1 MEIEKQKNNLRK
13 NQQDQDEIEFLSD
26 SEQNSENN
34 VEEKIE
40 TDSEDSIPDEILQE
54 KIDTIMQ
61 HLEQLDV
68 DKEIGEKDKK
78 KDTRIIIDKI
88 VLENFKSYAG
98 VREIGPLHYRFNS
111 VVGPNGSGKSNLMES
126 LLFVF
131 GKRAKKMRLKKLSEL
146 IHSSSRE
153 NKCKYC
159 KVSVHFKEIKEDDED
174 NFHYIEGGDF
184 VVSRTV
190 HKNSSS
196 QYYLDGKES
205 TFDEINSLLNKKDID
220 LKHNRFLILQGE
232 VEQISMMKQKGENEN
247 ETGLLEFLEDIIGTR
262 RYVPLIDKLSKSIE
276 DLGEIK
282 TSKLNRVKISRNE
295 INQLEDTKDQSLK
308 YYHKEKESHIL
319 KHLLLVAR
327 RGVENNKIIDKKN
340 EMEKIQHEI
349 EGIQKKMADQISESK
364 NVLLE
369 HKQIQAQINGL
380 NKDNTKFQDQLQK
393 IEEKDSLKRNEIEN
407 YGKQIK
413 KGEKELE
420 KLNKNYS
427 NKNEEINQA
436 QEQGPKMQKELKS
449 KTEKFNKI
457 EEYLK
462 QRDREIYSKTEQ
474 LQKSKKEITN
484 KLRPSENEI
493 NQNNFKIQ
501 QNEKTLDLLKE
512 KISKQKEQFTK
523 LNQKK
528 DELNSLLNE
537 KKANYEKYQQQKSE
551 IEKKKITKEKELK
564 QKQQNASEKQKEVQE
579 KMLRLSECKN
589 SNQEFKIKHRIT
601 SELMKAQKEGKI
613 QGLFGRLGDLG
624 AIDQKYDV
632 AISTACSQLDF
643 LVVDTTQNARNIIT
657 YLRNNNIGTASI
669 IILDKVAWVEKYCK
683 KSYQCPEG
691 TQRLF
696 DLVKCDDK
704 RLQIAFYFALRDT
717 LVTSTIEIA
726 TKVGYGQNRHRV
738 VTLDGVIVEING
750 AMVGGGKPRRG
761 GMGNVA
767 MKSNNEIDENQLKK
781 LNEDYVKCINE
792 YNQMKNEYNICEQE
806 YQRILRDLREIE
818 NVGIKLEADINKL
831 NQGMKEVN
839 DSIKNQNEQN
849 NKSNSDIKQIERIK
863 TENKKLNE
871 ENNKLNEE
879 TKELRKD
886 LDEIND
892 KLNNIYGEEYNE
904 KKKEKE
910 KLQKEIDDTEKKL
923 NQYENVLSNA
933 QKTLDKLKQE
943 ITSKEQNKED
953 LKKKIKECE
962 EAMTKFEDDSLKIL
976 QNIENNKNQIKALEN
991 QYLNQ
996 NKEIE
1001 KLKAAITSLRE
1012 GKQEKENAIK
1022 EINEE
1027 IRRINR
1033 AISTFDEKIG
1043 QNKASFDKLIQDFG
1057 FIDDFDQEIKRIN
1070 QGKINNKNSSN
1081 NNSKS
1086 SSNINSK
1093 KIINDEDDLEE
1104 PNSISSQSKNKSKDG
1119 KSMIKEDIEMKNENS
1134 DEEDN
1139 EEEIIPSKKKA
1150 NSRLYDKYFKSK
1162 ELKTDFSQEEINKFI
1177 SQTKDIEYIL
1187 GINEAALKD
1196 MKPNMQAIITYKNT
1210 LITLREREKDLQNTV
1225 EKLQKANDIYQNVK
1239 QRRQNEFME
1248 GFNIINSKL
1257 IEMYR
1262 LLTKGG
1268 DAELELADSL
1278 DPFNEGITFT
1288 VRPNKKSWKSM
1299 SNLSGGEKTLSS
1311 LSLIFALHHYKPSPL
1326 YVMDEIDAA
1335 LDFRNVSVIAD
1346 YIKDRTKDSQFIIIS
1361 LRNQMFENA
1370 NELIGIYKTF
1380 DITKVVIFNP
1390 NSYDVRGN
1398 PIVEKKRKE
1407 KNESKE
1413 NIKSKNKSIIG
1424 EEKSDLKNQSISI
1437 NMDKKDEIQKNKDRD
1452 KEDSF

>member
-1 MEIEKQKNNLRK
+1 MDIENQSKPLSKNIQN
-13 NQQDQDEIEFLSD
+13 DEVEFLSE
-26 SEQNSENN
+26 SNSENP
-34 VEEKIE
+34 EEKIE
-40 TDSEDSIPDEILQE
+40 SDSEDSIPDEILQE

-61 HLEQLDV
+61 RLEQLDV
-68 DKEIGEKDKK
+68 DKEIGEKAQK

-159 KVSVHFKEIKEDDED
+159 KVSVYFKEIKEDDED
-174 NFHYIEGGDF
+174 NFHYIKGGGF
-184 VVSRTV
+184 VISRTV

-196 QYYLDGKES
+196 QYYLNGKES

-295 INQLEDTKDQSLK
+295 IAQLEDTKDQSLK
-308 YYHKEKESHIL
+308 YYHKEKESHVL
-319 KHLLLVAR
+319 KHLLLMAR
-327 RGVENNKIIDKKN
+327 KGLENNKILEKKN
-340 EMEKIQHEI
+340 EMEKIQKEI
-349 EGIQKKMADQISESK
+349 DELKTKMAEQIAESK

-369 HKQIQAQINGL
+369 HKQIQSEINGL
-380 NKDNTKFQDQLQK
+380 NKENNKLQEQLKK
-393 IEEKDSLKRNEIEN
+393 IEEADSLKRNEIDN
-407 YGKQIK
+407 IGKQIK

-436 QEQGPKMQKELKS
+436 QDQRPQMQKELKN
-449 KTEKFNKI
+449 KTEIFNTL
-457 EEYLK
+457 EQYLN
-462 QRDREIYSKTEQ
+462 QRNKEIYSKTEQ
-474 LQKSKKEITN
+474 LQKNKKEISN

-512 KISKQKEQFTK
+512 KISKQKEQ
-523 LNQKK
+523 LNNLNKKK
-528 DELNSLLNE
+528 DELNALLNE
-537 KKANYEKYQQQKSE
+537 KKANFEKFTQQKSE
-551 IEKKKITKEKELK
+551 IEKKKTEKEKELK
-564 QKQQNASEKQKEVQE
+564 LKAQSASEKQKQVQE
-579 KMLRLSECKN
+579 KMLKLSECKN

-601 SELMKAQKEGKI
+601 SELMKAQKDGKI
-613 QGLFGRLGDLG
+613 HGLFGRLGDLG
-624 AIDQKYDV
+624 AIDQKYDI
-632 AISTACSQLDF
+632 AISTACAQLDF

-657 YLRNNNIGTASI
+657 FLRNNNIGTASI
-669 IILDKVAWVEKYCK
+669 IILEKVSWVEKFYK
-683 KSYQCPEG
+683 KNYQCPDG
-691 TQRLF
+691 TQRLI
-696 DLVKCDDK
+696 DLVHFDDK
-704 RLQIAFYFALRDT
+704 RLQNAFYFALRDT
-717 LVTSTIEIA
+717 LVTSNIETA

-738 VTLDGVIVEING
+738 VTLDGVIVEITG
-750 AMVGGGKPRRG
+750 AMVGGGKPRKG

-767 MKSNNEIDENQLKK
+767 MKSSNEIDENEMKK
-781 LNEDYVKCINE
+781 MQEEYTRTINE

-818 NVGIKLEADINKL
+818 NVGIKLESDINKL
-831 NQGMKEVN
+831 NQALKDVN
-839 DSIKNQNEQN
+839 ESIKNLNDQG
-849 NKSNSDIKQIERIK
+849 NKNNSDMKQIERIK
-863 TENKKLNE
+863 AENKKLKE

-879 TKELRKD
+879 TKELRKE
-886 LDEIND
+886 LEEIND

-910 KLQKEIDDTEKKL
+910 KIQKDLDEIEKKL
-923 NQYENVLSNA
+923 NQYENVLLNA

-943 ITSKEQNKED
+943 ITTKEQNKED
-953 LKKKIKECE
+953 LKKRIKECE
-962 EAMTKFEDDSLKIL
+962 SAMTKYEDDSLKIL
-976 QNIENNKNQIKALEN
+976 ENIEKNKNQIKALEN

-1001 KLKAAITSLRE
+1001 KLKTAIASLRE
-1012 GKQEKENAIK
+1012 GKQEKDNTIK

-1033 AISTFDEKIG
+1033 AISAFDEKIK
-1043 QNKASFDKLIQDFG
+1043 QNMTSFDKLIQDFG
-1057 FIDDFDQEIKRIN
+1057 FIDEFDKEINNIN
-1070 QGKINNKNSSN
+1070 QGKINKNNYIN
-1081 NNSKS
+1081 NT
-1086 SSNINSK
+1086 SNINSK
-1093 KIINDEDDLEE
+1093 KIINDDDDIDEAD
-1104 PNSISSQSKNKSKDG
+1104 NSSKNKINNNKDDILM
-1119 KSMIKEDIEMKNENS
+1119 KSENS
-1134 DEEDN
+1134 DNEEN

-1150 NSRLYDKYFKSK
+1150 NSRQYDKYFKSK
-1162 ELKTDFSQEEINKFI
+1162 ELNTDFTQEEINKFI

-1187 GINEAALKD
+1187 GVNEAALKD

-1390 NSYDVRGN
+1390 NAYDVRGN
-1398 PIVEKKRKE
+1398 PIIEKKE
-1407 KNESKE
+1407 KKE
-1413 NIKSKNKSIIG
+1413 NTQSKNRKSINEEKSGSKNKSF
-1424 EEKSDLKNQSISI
+1424 SMDV
-1437 NMDKKDEIQKNKDRD
+1437 DKKNENENENESD
-1452 KEDSF
+1452 K

>member
-1 MEIEKQKNNLRK
+1 MDIEKQSLNSKKNLGN
-13 NQQDQDEIEFLSD
+13 DEEIEYLSG
-26 SEQNSENN
+26 SEENSENP
-34 VEEKIE
+34 VEEKVE
-40 TDSEDSIPDEILQE
+40 SDSDESIPDEILQE
-54 KIDTIMQ
+54 KIDTIMKR
-61 HLEQLDV
+61 LEQLDV

-153 NKCKYC
+153 NKCRYC
-159 KVSVHFKEIKEDDED
+159 KVSVYFREIKEDDDD

-184 VVSRTV
+184 CVSRIV

-196 QYYLDGKES
+196 QYYLNGKES
-205 TFDEINSLLNKKDID
+205 SFDEINTLLNKKDID

-295 INQLEDTKDQSLK
+295 INQLEDVKDQSLK
-308 YYHKEKESHIL
+308 YYHKEKESQVL

-327 RGVENNKIIDKKN
+327 RGVENNKIMEKKN
-340 EMEKIQHEI
+340 EMEKIQNEI
-349 EGIQKKMADQISESK
+349 EDIQKKMAEQISESK

-369 HKQIQAQINGL
+369 HKQIQTQIN
-380 NKDNTKFQDQLQK
+380 NITKENTKIQDQLK
-393 IEEKDSLKRNEIEN
+393 KLEESDSLKRNEIEN

-436 QEQGPKMQKELKS
+436 QEQRPKIQKELQEKN
-449 KTEKFNKI
+449 KKFNDL
-457 EEYLK
+457 EEYLN
-462 QRDREIYSKTEQ
+462 QRNREIYSQTEQ
-474 LQKSKKEITN
+474 LQKNKKELTN
-484 KLRPSENEI
+484 KLRPSENQI
-493 NQNNFKIQ
+493 NQNNFKMQ
-501 QNEKTLDLLKE
+501 QNEKTLELLQDKL
-512 KISKQKEQFTK
+512 SKQKDQLTK
-523 LNQKK
+523 LTQKK
-528 DELNSLLNE
+528 DEINSLLNE
-537 KKANYEKYQQQKSE
+537 KKANYDKYLQQKND
-551 IEKKKITKEKELK
+551 IEKSKISKEAELK
-564 QKQQNASEKQKEVQE
+564 QKGLKASEKQKQVQE
-579 KMLRLSECKN
+579 KMLRLSEFKN

-601 SELMKAQKEGKI
+601 QELIKAQKEGKI
-613 QGLFGRLGDLG
+613 HGLFGRLGDLG

-632 AISTACSQLDF
+632 AISTACAQLDF

-669 IILDKVAWVEKYCK
+669 IILEKVAWVEKFYK
-683 KSYQCPEG
+683 KNYQCPEG
-691 TQRLF
+691 TQRLI
-696 DLVKCDDK
+696 DLVKYDDK
-704 RLQIAFYFALRDT
+704 RLQNAFYFALRDT
-717 LVTSTIEIA
+717 LVTSNIETA

-738 VTLDGVIVEING
+738 VTLDGVIVEITG

-761 GMGNVA
+761 GMGNIA
-767 MKSNNEIDENQLKK
+767 MKYNSNENDEKEMKK
-781 LNEDYVKCINE
+781 LNEEYVNTINE

-806 YQRILRDLREIE
+806 YQKILRDLREIE
-818 NVGIKLEADINKL
+818 SVGIKIEFDMNKL
-831 NQGMKEVN
+831 NQSLKEIN
-839 DSIKNQNEQN
+839 DNIKAISEQG
-849 NKSNSDIKQIERIK
+849 NKYNSDVKQIERIK
-863 TENKKLNE
+863 SENKKLLE
-871 ENNKLNEE
+871 QNNKLNEE
-879 TKELRKD
+879 MKESKKE

-904 KKKEKE
+904 KKTERE
-910 KLQKEIDDTEKKL
+910 KLSKEIDELDKKL
-923 NQYENVLSNA
+923 NQYENILQNA
-933 QKTLDKLKQE
+933 QKILDKLKEE
-943 ITSKEQNKED
+943 ITNKEKNKED
-953 LKKKIKECE
+953 LKKKIKDCE
-962 EAMTKFEDDSLKIL
+962 KIMTQFEDESLKLL
-976 QNIENNKNQIKALEN
+976 QTADNNNNQIKELEG
-991 QYLNQ
+991 QYTKQ

-1001 KLKAAITSLRE
+1001 KLKQAIASLRE
-1012 GKQEKENAIK
+1012 GKQEKEKDIK

-1027 IRRINR
+1027 IKKINR
-1033 AISTFDEKIG
+1033 AITSFDEKIS
-1043 QNKASFDKLIQDFG
+1043 QNKSSFDKLIQDFG
-1057 FIDDFDQEIKRIN
+1057 FIDDFEQEIKNIN
-1070 QGKINNKNSSN
+1070 EGKMNKDKN
-1081 NNSKS
+1081 NNSK
-1086 SSNINSK
+1086 K
-1093 KIINDEDDLEE
+1093 VINDDDD
-1104 PNSISSQSKNKSKDG
+1104 IDMDNKSKS
-1119 KSMIKEDIEMKNENS
+1119 KSKSAEKDDVEMKKENS
-1134 DEEDN
+1134 ENEDEDEDE
-1139 EEEIIPSKKKA
+1139 EEEIIPNKKRA
-1150 NSRLYDKYFKSK
+1150 NIGLYEKYFKSK
-1162 ELKTDFSQEEINKFI
+1162 ELKNDFSQDEINKFI

-1187 GINEAALKD
+1187 GVNEAALKD
-1196 MKPNMQAIITYKNT
+1196 MKPNMQAIVTYKNT
-1210 LITLREREKDLQNTV
+1210 LIALKDREKDLQNTV

-1390 NSYDVRGN
+1390 NAYDVRGN
-1398 PIVEKKRKE
+1398 PVSNKKKKE
-1407 KNESKE
+1407 KE
-1413 NIKSKNKSIIG
+1413 KSKNKDNNLLEENKS
-1424 EEKSDLKNQSISI
+1424 EEKEKREE
-1437 NMDKKDEIQKNKDRD
+1437 NMDMDLDKNEKDKIVE
-1452 KEDSF
+1452 E